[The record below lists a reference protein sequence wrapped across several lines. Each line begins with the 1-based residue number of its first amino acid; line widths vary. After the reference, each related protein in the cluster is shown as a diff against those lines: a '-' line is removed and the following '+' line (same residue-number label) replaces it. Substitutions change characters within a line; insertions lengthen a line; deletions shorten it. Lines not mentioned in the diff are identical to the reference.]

1 MVKYENEKLTIKI
14 NNKLTENIID
24 NVKKEIESV
33 KIDNKKI
40 SEMELDFKDIS
51 EIDFFGYQFI
61 YLLINI
67 FSGKYSIEKN
77 KINIIKSNIIEN
89 FENRMGLSL

>member
-24 NVKKEIESV
+24 NVKKEIDSV
-33 KIDNKKI
+33 KIENKKV

>member
-33 KIDNKKI
+33 KIENKKI